1 MFVLLTHEH
10 GILFPFPCVLFNVLH
25 KCFIVFTGQI
35 IYLFSYMSLIA
46 LGATA
51 NGIDSFISFSAAHY
65 WCKET
70 PTAMFIATLSTI
82 AKLWREPKC
91 PLTDEWIKKMW
102 GHLGGAVG

>member
-1 MFVLLTHEH
+1 
-10 GILFPFPCVLFNVLH
+10 
-25 KCFIVFTGQI
+25 
-35 IYLFSYMSLIA
+35 MSLIA

-51 NGIDSFISFSAAHY
+51 NGINSLISFSAAHY

-102 GHLGGAVG
+102 GVCVCACVRAGILLSHQKERDLGAPGWLSQLSIRLPLRS